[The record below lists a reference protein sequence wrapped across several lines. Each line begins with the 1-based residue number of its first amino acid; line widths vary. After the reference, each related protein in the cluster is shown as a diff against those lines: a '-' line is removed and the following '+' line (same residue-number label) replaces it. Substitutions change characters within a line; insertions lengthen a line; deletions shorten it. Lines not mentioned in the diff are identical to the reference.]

1 MGLEFKLYRIDEEK
15 YLQEAEYL
23 KQQIVTG
30 SNRYQFLTINHEAG
44 FGKTL
49 LYRTSID
56 RSSNSRKEIK
66 EMAAIL
72 KATLYRN
79 LK

>member
-15 YLQEAEYL
+15 HLQEAEYL

-30 SNRYQFLTINHEAG
+30 SNRHQFLTLNHEAG

-49 LYRTSID
+49 YTEQALI
-56 RSSNSRKEIK
+56 E
-66 EMAAIL
+66 AAIAG
-72 KATLYRN
+72 K
-79 LK
+79 K

>member
-30 SNRYQFLTINHEAG
+30 LNMYQFLTLIMRLVL
-44 FGKTL
+44 GK
-49 LYRTSID
+49 LYYTEQALI
-56 RSSNSRKEIK
+56 E
-66 EMAAIL
+66 AAIAG
-72 KATLYRN
+72 K
-79 LK
+79 K

>member
-49 LYRTSID
+49 YAEQALI
-56 RSSNSRKEIK
+56 E
-66 EMAAIL
+66 AAIAG
-72 KATLYRN
+72 K
-79 LK
+79 K